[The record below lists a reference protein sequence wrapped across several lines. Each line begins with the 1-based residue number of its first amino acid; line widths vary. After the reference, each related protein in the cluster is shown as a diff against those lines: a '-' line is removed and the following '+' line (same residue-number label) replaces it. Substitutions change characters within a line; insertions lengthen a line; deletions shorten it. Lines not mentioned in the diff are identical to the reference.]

1 MKLNNALALPLV
13 FCVTA
18 LALVVGCSRFNPV
31 SIPNPIPAPQTV
43 LSNGVAGTW
52 LGNVL
57 TPSSY
62 GGCSANPAIVP
73 VTDTLSDDSSTLQL
87 TTTSTCGLYIFSS
100 PVTVN
105 PSSYYAKG
113 HLQFDILLGNPPA
126 NFSSISIQYL
136 YSNGSNATC
145 NLSANLINSLSNY
158 RFHPRFHSIYI
169 FYGQL
174 LHHQCRY
181 SFLCLMADLGY
192 RLLYH
197 TRQYRLDIELKHKS
211 ILFSFPST
219 INSVKVCEP
228 TFSYL
233 PKYLVAPIWFLGL

>member
-1 MKLNNALALPLV
+1 MGNKMKLNNALALPLV

-43 LSNGVAGTW
+43 LSSGVAGTW

-87 TTTSTCGLYIFSS
+87 TTISTCGLYIFSS
-100 PVTVN
+100 AVTVN
-105 PSSYYAKG
+105 PSSYYPKG

-126 NFSSISIQYL
+126 NYSSISIQYL

-145 NLSANLINSLSNY
+145 NLSANLINSLSTTAFTRVSIPFTSFTGNY
-158 RFHPRFHSIYI
+158 YITNVDTPFYVLWQTSVTGSSI
-169 FYGQL
+169 
-174 LHHQCRY
+174 
-181 SFLCLMADLGY
+181 
-192 RLLYH
+192 
-197 TRQYRLDIELKHKS
+197 TLDNIVWTS
-211 ILFSFPST
+211 
-219 INSVKVCEP
+219 N
-228 TFSYL
+228 
-233 PKYLVAPIWFLGL
+233 

>member
-43 LSNGVAGTW
+43 LSSGVAGTW

-87 TTTSTCGLYIFSS
+87 TTISTCGLYIFSS
-100 PVTVN
+100 AVTVN
-105 PSSYYAKG
+105 PSSYYPKG

-126 NFSSISIQYL
+126 NYSSISIQYL
-136 YSNGSNATC
+136 YSNERASARETAARVVAGRLAKSLLATIGVHVVSHVVRIGARRDARRASSVAERPC
-145 NLSANLINSLSNY
+145 HRRRQRSSL
-158 RFHPRFHSIYI
+158 
-169 FYGQL
+169 L
-174 LHHQCRY
+174 
-181 SFLCLMADLGY
+181 
-192 RLLYH
+192 
-197 TRQYRLDIELKHKS
+197 
-211 ILFSFPST
+211 
-219 INSVKVCEP
+219 
-228 TFSYL
+228 
-233 PKYLVAPIWFLGL
+233 